1 MDLQKEISLGGKNK
15 GKKIAYPTKTSI
27 NLMKAEVTRG
37 NTAANIGLFLIFLVL
52 LALFAKFA
60 VVDPLSS
67 GIRSS
72 QELEAAEA
80 ELSALTAENQ
90 SYTEL
95 AEQYARYVVTGLTD
109 EERNLADRDEL
120 IDLLS
125 STVLGA
131 THLSSIK
138 VVGNAVT
145 VTCIGVGLQD
155 VSGIV
160 QELEQ
165 DSRVEYVTV
174 STAQEK
180 DNVASSATFQIELKG
195 ALSADAAGSGGAG
208 ESQETSSGSDAAAAK
223 SDADSGGGLGAAL
236 GVPSS
241 NKGGSNE

>member
-1 MDLQKEISLGGKNK
+1 MNLQKEISFGGANK
-15 GKKIAYPTKTSI
+15 KTAYPTKTSI
-27 NLMKAEVTRG
+27 NLMKAETTRG
-37 NTAANIGLFLIFLVL
+37 NTAANVALFLIFLVL
-52 LALFAKFA
+52 LGLFVKFA

-67 GIRSS
+67 GMQSS
-72 QELEAAEA
+72 RELEAAEE
-80 ELSALTAENQ
+80 ELAALTAENE

-95 AEQYARYVVTGLTD
+95 SEQYARYVVTGLT
-109 EERNLADRDEL
+109 EEELNLADRDEL

-145 VTCIGVGLQD
+145 VTCVGVGLQD

-174 STAQEK
+174 STAQER
-180 DNVASSATFQIELKG
+180 DGVASSATIQIELKG
-195 ALSADAAGSGGAG
+195 AG
-208 ESQETSSGSDAAAAK
+208 
-223 SDADSGGGLGAAL
+223 
-236 GVPSS
+236 
-241 NKGGSNE
+241 NE